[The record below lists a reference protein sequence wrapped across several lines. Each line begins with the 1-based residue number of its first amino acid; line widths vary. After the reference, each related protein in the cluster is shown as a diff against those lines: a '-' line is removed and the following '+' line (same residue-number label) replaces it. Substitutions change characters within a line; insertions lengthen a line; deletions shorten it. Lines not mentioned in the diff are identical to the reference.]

1 MTKKVNINSLIPDL
15 TYVAGQFNNPFV
27 KQTECHEQFTF
38 LTDIDGP
45 TMCTSRDGDIV
56 MVMRHFKSGRKI
68 HAYETL
74 NEGTL
79 LYEINIDADSNIRYV
94 KSGGRIRT

>member
-1 MTKKVNINSLIPDL
+1 ML
-15 TYVAGQFNNPFV
+15 YEPF
-27 KQTECHEQFTF
+27 KFH
-38 LTDIDGP
+38 TDIDGP

-74 NEGTL
+74 NEGRL
-79 LYEINIDADSNIRYV
+79 LYEINIDSDANLRYV
-94 KSGGRIRT
+94 KS